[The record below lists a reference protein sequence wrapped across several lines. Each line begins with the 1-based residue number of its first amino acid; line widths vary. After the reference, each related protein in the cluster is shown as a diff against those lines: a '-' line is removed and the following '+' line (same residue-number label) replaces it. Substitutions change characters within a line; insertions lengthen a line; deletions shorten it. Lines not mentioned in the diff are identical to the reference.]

1 LQKQGGQVPLN
12 REGIYWLEENMGRLL
27 ISLVAV
33 IAVTCWA
40 MAFGYLAYYVQDWYE
55 AASLLTIGG
64 ITFVALIY
72 WIRAVYI
79 SRGLSLTMNHLQ
91 GAVSA
96 LAPHIESVAFD
107 GQNKVI
113 WSTHLNAYPSLT
125 EYIRKLMMK
134 IADPGLAEK
143 IKSMI
148 ENRQRGEVL
157 FNTGGNGLGADQ
169 RWILFSLSPFEKNS
183 FVTVLRDLTVH
194 FDSYNQLRQQFDQL
208 QLFVDQAP
216 FGIFYSSKQG
226 KILGVNS
233 TLSKWLDLS
242 RDEIIGRPVSD
253 LIKDADSY
261 RGMVRVFNKGGPGF
275 KALLF
280 KPEEGGQNKVSP
292 SILCRL
298 DNAVGLTAGE
308 LIQDSS
314 YLDAAIPAVMINQYG
329 DIASSNPAFTTMLG
343 ELNPRGKFC
352 DLVVP
357 AQRNDII
364 ERLTKAFEQKTMI
377 SPFEVRFEGDRIQ
390 TTAYPSR
397 SISRNG
403 IAEIM
408 LQFIDISEQKRLQG
422 QFIQSQ
428 KMQAVGQ
435 LAGGVA
441 HDFNNLLTAM
451 IGYCDLLLQRYL
463 PNDPSYNDI
472 VQIKQNAN
480 RAANLVRQLLAFS
493 RQQTLQPK
501 VTNITDNLVELST
514 LLRRLIGAG
523 IELKM
528 VHARD
533 LWFVK
538 ADIGQL
544 EQVIINLVVNARD
557 AMKSG
562 GVLTLRTSNV
572 HFAKQQRY
580 GHDVIP
586 KGDYVAIEVIDTGT
600 GIDPEHLELIFE
612 PFFSTKEVGE
622 GTGLGLSTVYGIVKQ
637 TGGFVQVESKIDHG
651 TIFKILLPRHNGV
664 VEAESFKTE
673 VSAQDLTGGG
683 RVLLVEDE
691 DAVRMF
697 SARALREK
705 GYTVIEANNGDSA
718 LTMVENGEKFDV
730 LITDVVMPKMD
741 GPTLNKRIR
750 DIYPTAKTIFISGYT
765 EDTFRKNLDDDADI
779 HFLPKPYTLKDLAVK
794 VKEVIEA
801 A

>member
-1 LQKQGGQVPLN
+1 
-12 REGIYWLEENMGRLL
+12 MGRLL
-27 ISLVAV
+27 ISLVV
-33 IAVTCWA
+33 MITVTCWA
-40 MAFGYLAYYVQDWYE
+40 MAFGYLAYCVQDWYE
-55 AASLLTIGG
+55 AVSLLTIGG

-125 EYIRKLMMK
+125 EYIRKLMMR

-280 KPEEGGQNKVSP
+280 KPEEGGKNKINP

-480 RAANLVRQLLAFS
+480 RAANLVRKLLAFS

-664 VEAESFKTE
+664 VEVESFKPE
-673 VSAQDLTGGG
+673 ISAQDLTGGG
-683 RVLLVEDE
+683 RILLVEDE

-741 GPTLNKRIR
+741 GPTLNKKVR

-794 VKEVIEA
+794 VKEVIESA
-801 A
+801 

>member
-1 LQKQGGQVPLN
+1 
-12 REGIYWLEENMGRLL
+12 MGRLL
-27 ISLVAV
+27 ISLVV
-33 IAVTCWA
+33 MITVTCWA
-40 MAFGYLAYYVQDWYE
+40 MAFGYLAYCVQDWYE
-55 AASLLTIGG
+55 AVSLLTIGG

-125 EYIRKLMMK
+125 EYIRKLMMR

-148 ENRQRGEVL
+148 ENRQRGEIL

-169 RWILFSLSPFEKNS
+169 RWILFSLSPFEKHS

-280 KPEEGGQNKVSP
+280 KPEEGGKNKINP

-664 VEAESFKTE
+664 VEVESFKPE
-673 VSAQDLTGGG
+673 ISAQDLTGGG

-741 GPTLNKRIR
+741 GPTLNKKVR

-794 VKEVIEA
+794 VKEVIESA
-801 A
+801 

>member
-1 LQKQGGQVPLN
+1 MQKQGGQVPLN

-27 ISLVAV
+27 ISLVV
-33 IAVTCWA
+33 MITVTCWA
-40 MAFGYLAYYVQDWYE
+40 MAFGYLAYCVQDWYE
-55 AASLLTIGG
+55 AVSLLTIGG

-125 EYIRKLMMK
+125 EYIRKLMMR

-169 RWILFSLSPFEKNS
+169 RWILFSLSPFEKHS

-280 KPEEGGQNKVSP
+280 KPEEGGKNKINP

-364 ERLTKAFEQKTMI
+364 ERLAKAFEQKTMI

-664 VEAESFKTE
+664 VEVESFKPE
-673 VSAQDLTGGG
+673 ISAQDLTGGG
-683 RVLLVEDE
+683 RILLVEDE

-741 GPTLNKRIR
+741 GPTLNKKVR

-794 VKEVIEA
+794 VKEVIESA
-801 A
+801 

>member
-1 LQKQGGQVPLN
+1 MQKQGGQVPLN

-27 ISLVAV
+27 ISLVV
-33 IAVTCWA
+33 MITVTCWA
-40 MAFGYLAYYVQDWYE
+40 MAFGYLAYCVQDWYE
-55 AASLLTIGG
+55 AVSLLTIGG

-125 EYIRKLMMK
+125 EYIRKLMMR

-364 ERLTKAFEQKTMI
+364 ERLLKAFEQKTMV

-562 GVLTLRTSNV
+562 GILTLRTSNV

-664 VEAESFKTE
+664 VEVESFKPE
-673 VSAQDLTGGG
+673 ISAQDLTGGG

-741 GPTLNKRIR
+741 GPTLNKKVR

-794 VKEVIEA
+794 VKEVIESA
-801 A
+801 

>member
-1 LQKQGGQVPLN
+1 
-12 REGIYWLEENMGRLL
+12 MGRFL
-27 ISLVAV
+27 ISVI
-33 IAVTCWA
+33 IAVAATCWSA
-40 MAFGYLAYYVQDWYE
+40 AFGYLAYYVQDWHE
-55 AASLLTIGG
+55 AASLLIIGG
-64 ITFVALIY
+64 ITFLALVY
-72 WIRAVYI
+72 WIRAVYV
-79 SRGLSLTMNHLQ
+79 SRGLSVTMNQLQ

-107 GQNKVI
+107 GKNKVV

-125 EYIRKLMMK
+125 EYIRKLMIK
-134 IADPGLAEK
+134 IADPELAEK
-143 IKSMI
+143 IKGMI

-157 FNTGGNGLGADQ
+157 FHTGGNGLGADQ
-169 RWILFSLSPFEKNS
+169 RWILFSLSPFDKNC
-183 FVTVLRDLTVH
+183 FVTVLRDLTTH

-208 QLFVDQAP
+208 QTFVDQAP
-216 FGIFYSSKQG
+216 FGIFYSSKNG
-226 KILGVNS
+226 TILGVNA
-233 TLSKWLDLS
+233 TLAKWLDCP

-253 LIKDADSY
+253 LVKDADSY
-261 RGMVRVFNKGGPGF
+261 RGMVRVFSKGGPGF

-280 KPEEGGQNKVSP
+280 KPEDGTQSKFSP

-308 LIQDSS
+308 MIQDTS
-314 YLDAAIPAVMINQYG
+314 YLDAAIPAVMVNQYG
-329 DIASSNPAFTTMLG
+329 DISSSNPAFTTMLG

-352 DLVVP
+352 DLVMP
-357 AQRNDII
+357 SQRADII
-364 ERLTKAFEQKTMI
+364 ERLTKAFEQRTMMA
-377 SPFEVRFEGDRIQ
+377 PFEVRFEGDRIQ

-397 SISRNG
+397 SITKGGVS
-403 IAEIM
+403 EIM

-501 VTNITDNLVELST
+501 ITNITDNLVELST

-523 IELKM
+523 VELKM

-562 GVLTLRTSNV
+562 GTLTLRTSNV
-572 HFAKQQRY
+572 HFTKQQRY

-600 GIDPEHLELIFE
+600 GIAPEHLELIFE

-637 TGGFVQVESKIDHG
+637 TGGFVQVASKVDQG
-651 TIFKILLPRHNGV
+651 TTFKILLPRHTGV
-664 VEAESFKTE
+664 IEVETQKAEI
-673 VSAQDLTGGG
+673 SAQDLTGGG

-705 GYTVIEANNGDSA
+705 GYTVIEANNGESA

-741 GPTLNKRIR
+741 GPTLNKKIR

-779 HFLPKPYTLKDLAVK
+779 HFLPKPYTLKDLALK
-794 VKEVIEA
+794 VKEVVEVI
-801 A
+801 

>member
-1 LQKQGGQVPLN
+1 
-12 REGIYWLEENMGRLL
+12 MGRLL
-27 ISLVAV
+27 ISLVV
-33 IAVTCWA
+33 MITVTCWA
-40 MAFGYLAYYVQDWYE
+40 MAFGYLAYCVQDWYE
-55 AASLLTIGG
+55 AVSLLTIGG

-125 EYIRKLMMK
+125 EYIRKLMMR

-364 ERLTKAFEQKTMI
+364 ERLLKAFEQKTMV

-562 GVLTLRTSNV
+562 GILTLRTSNV

-664 VEAESFKTE
+664 VEVESFKPE
-673 VSAQDLTGGG
+673 ISAQDLTGGG

-741 GPTLNKRIR
+741 GPTLNKKVR

-794 VKEVIEA
+794 VKEVIESA
-801 A
+801 

>member
-1 LQKQGGQVPLN
+1 
-12 REGIYWLEENMGRLL
+12 MGRLL
-27 ISLVAV
+27 ISLVV
-33 IAVTCWA
+33 MITVTCWA
-40 MAFGYLAYYVQDWYE
+40 MAFGYLAYCVQDWYE
-55 AASLLTIGG
+55 AVSLLTIGG

-125 EYIRKLMMK
+125 EYIRKLMMR

-364 ERLTKAFEQKTMI
+364 ERLAKAFEQKTMI

-664 VEAESFKTE
+664 VEVESFKPE
-673 VSAQDLTGGG
+673 ISAQDLTGGG

-741 GPTLNKRIR
+741 GPTLNKKVR

-794 VKEVIEA
+794 VKEVIESA
-801 A
+801 

>member
-1 LQKQGGQVPLN
+1 
-12 REGIYWLEENMGRLL
+12 MGRLL
-27 ISLVAV
+27 ISLVV
-33 IAVTCWA
+33 MITVTCWA
-40 MAFGYLAYYVQDWYE
+40 MAFGYLAYCVQDWYE
-55 AASLLTIGG
+55 AVSLLTIGG

-480 RAANLVRQLLAFS
+480 RAANLVRKLLAFS

-664 VEAESFKTE
+664 VEVESFKPE
-673 VSAQDLTGGG
+673 ISAQDLTGGG
-683 RVLLVEDE
+683 RILLVEDE

-741 GPTLNKRIR
+741 GPTLNKKVR

-794 VKEVIEA
+794 VKEVIESA
-801 A
+801 

>member
-1 LQKQGGQVPLN
+1 MQKQGGQVPLN

-27 ISLVAV
+27 ISLVV
-33 IAVTCWA
+33 MITVTCWA
-40 MAFGYLAYYVQDWYE
+40 MAFGYLAYCVQDWYE
-55 AASLLTIGG
+55 AVSLLTIGG

-125 EYIRKLMMK
+125 EYIRKLMMR

-148 ENRQRGEVL
+148 ENRQRGEIL

-169 RWILFSLSPFEKNS
+169 RWILFSLSPFEKHS

-280 KPEEGGQNKVSP
+280 KPEEGGKNKINP

-664 VEAESFKTE
+664 VEVESFKPE
-673 VSAQDLTGGG
+673 ISAQDLTGGG

-741 GPTLNKRIR
+741 GPTLNKKVR

-794 VKEVIEA
+794 VKEVIESA
-801 A
+801 